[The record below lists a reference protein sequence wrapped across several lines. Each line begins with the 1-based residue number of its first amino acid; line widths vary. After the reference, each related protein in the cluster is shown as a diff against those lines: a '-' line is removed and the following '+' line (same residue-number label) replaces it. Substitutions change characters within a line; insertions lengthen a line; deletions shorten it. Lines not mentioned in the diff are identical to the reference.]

1 MSYAMYLPML
11 MQMMQQQGGQQGGQG
26 GGMPPFGMNYF
37 NPQGGSPYSSQQG
50 MLGGAMGGGFSPSG
64 KMTDIAGGLFNLFGG
79 AKNPSNSA
87 MPYLDQMGG
96 KIDQYMDPFIQSGNQ
111 MRPMLQDQ
119 YKQMIS
125 NPGGVMNH
133 IGEGF
138 QQSPGYQF
146 QVNQAQNA
154 SNRAASAGG
163 MLGSPMQQQNIAG
176 TVNNL
181 ANQDYYNYLDHGMN
195 MYGQGMQGASHMN
208 DLSFGASSQA
218 MNAFMQQLMAQAQ
231 NAYAGAN
238 TSNQQNMGGIGS
250 LIQGFSL

>member
-1 MSYAMYLPML
+1 MSYAAFLPML
-11 MQMMQQQGGQQGGQG
+11 MQMMQEQGGQP
-26 GGMPPFGMNYF
+26 GGMPQGGMNYF
-37 NPQGGSPYSSQQG
+37 NPMGGSPYSSQQG
-50 MLGGAMGGGFSPSG
+50 MLGSGMGGPIGG
-64 KMTDIAGGLFNLFGG
+64 IASGLFNMFG
-79 AKNPSNSA
+79 AKNPSDAAN
-87 MPYLDQMGG
+87 PFLDQMGG

-154 SNRAASAGG
+154 ANRAASAGG

-181 ANQDYYNYLDHGMN
+181 ANQDYYHYLDHGMN
-195 MYGQGMQGASHMN
+195 MYGQGMQGASHLN
-208 DLSFGASSQA
+208 DLSFGAGSQA
-218 MNAFMQQLMAQAQ
+218 MQAWMQQLLAKAQ
-231 NAYAGAN
+231 NAYSGAN
-238 TSNQQNMGGIGS
+238 SYNQQMGSGIGS
-250 LIQGFSL
+250 LVGGISSLAGGLF